1 MASGSALG
9 NAKQADEIWRPVA
22 SEGPSDGDRAGGP
35 WAGGPPDGGSGATP
49 TSEAAVRVS
58 HAVTRYSQRKA
69 CEREITL
76 PTARSALWRGSR
88 VPAVPAD
95 PGTLCGGGVGVGPLM
110 HLTWGIKEAAGLVE
124 DGGV

>member
-1 MASGSALG
+1 M
-9 NAKQADEIWRPVA
+9 KQADEIWRPVA
-22 SEGPSDGDRAGGP
+22 SEGPSDGDGAAGS
-35 WAGGPPDGGSGATP
+35 WAPRWRFGGDAHVRGGRGGA
-49 TSEAAVRVS
+49 S

-76 PTARSALWRGSR
+76 PTTSSALWRGSP
-88 VPAVPAD
+88 VPGVPAD
-95 PGTLCGGGVGVGPLM
+95 PVGEGGSKEPLM